1 MMHTGIVLRF
11 RKAVMQL
18 RLIALVCAPA
28 VTSIAGAQPV
38 DSFEELQ
45 GLIDRG
51 SDVAVTYGGRQIEGR
66 VLGLSPSSL
75 TLVSE
80 GHLLE
85 LGAADV
91 TRIRQRWH
99 DPTRDCGLKGLAWVA
114 LPLGGW
120 YLRIAEF
127 EGELPAPGLLAV
139 MGLSCVAGYVIGER
153 IDARKTKLRD
163 VYRRP
168 ATRVQVGPL
177 LSRERL
183 GAAVAVSW

>member
-1 MMHTGIVLRF
+1 
-11 RKAVMQL
+11 MQL
-18 RLIALVCAPA
+18 RLIALVYALA
-28 VTSIAGAQPV
+28 VTSNAGAQPV

-80 GHLLE
+80 GRLLE

-99 DPTRDCGLKGLAWVA
+99 DPTRDGGLKGLAWVA

-120 YLRIAEF
+120 YLKITEF

-139 MGLSCVAGYVIGER
+139 IGLSCVAGYVIGER
-153 IDARKTKLRD
+153 IDARKTELRD

-168 ATRVQVGPL
+168 PTRVQVGPL
-177 LSRERL
+177 LSKERL